1 MSEINEMLATRWA
14 RAAERA
20 PRVALRQWIV
30 RAAFTVPAVLG
41 ALHLC
46 NLALWSWRSGQAGL
60 IAFVGV
66 HVLAVCLA
74 VGLPVRHT
82 PPQERSPWFRRL
94 FKAYA
99 DRSDRLRALGVV
111 LLIEVVLLFL
121 YPPLMA
127 LAAGHLLRWPA
138 EFVVAV
144 AVSMVV
150 WPLQRIAA
158 SQRAEASRLS
168 ALDR

>member
-1 MSEINEMLATRWA
+1 MSEMNEMLATRWA

-20 PRVALRQWIV
+20 PKVALRQWV
-30 RAAFTVPAVLG
+30 LRVVFTIPAILG

-46 NLALWSWRSGQAGL
+46 NLALWGWRSGQAGL

-82 PPQERSPWFRRL
+82 PAAELSPWYRRL
-94 FKAYA
+94 FRAYA
-99 DRSDRLRALGVV
+99 DRADRLRALGRV
-111 LLIEVVLLFL
+111 LLLEVALLFL
-121 YPPLMA
+121 YPPLMT

-144 AVSMVV
+144 AASMVV

-158 SQRAEASRLS
+158 SQRSEASRLS

>member
-1 MSEINEMLATRWA
+1 MSEMNETLATRWA
-14 RAAERA
+14 RAAQRA

-30 RAAFTVPAVLG
+30 RVAFTIPAILG

-66 HVLAVCLA
+66 HVVAVCLA

-82 PPQERSPWFRRL
+82 PAAERSPWFRRL
-94 FKAYA
+94 FDAYTHRA
-99 DRSDRLRALGVV
+99 DRLRALGRT
-111 LLIEVVLLFL
+111 LLLEIALLFVS
-121 YPPLMA
+121 PPLMT

-144 AVSMVV
+144 AASMVV

-168 ALDR
+168 VLDR

>member
-1 MSEINEMLATRWA
+1 MSEMNEMLTTRWV

-20 PRVALRQWIV
+20 PR
-30 RAAFTVPAVLG
+30 AAFRQCAIRVAFTIPAILG

-46 NLALWSWRSGQAGL
+46 NLALWGWRSGQGGL

-74 VGLPVRHT
+74 VGLPVGHT
-82 PPQERSPWFRRL
+82 PAPERSSWFRRL

-99 DRSDRLRALGVV
+99 DRADRLRALGRV
-111 LLIEVVLLFL
+111 LLLEVALLFL
-121 YPPLMA
+121 YPPLMT
-127 LAAGHLLRWPA
+127 LMAGNLLRWPA

-144 AVSMVV
+144 AACMVV